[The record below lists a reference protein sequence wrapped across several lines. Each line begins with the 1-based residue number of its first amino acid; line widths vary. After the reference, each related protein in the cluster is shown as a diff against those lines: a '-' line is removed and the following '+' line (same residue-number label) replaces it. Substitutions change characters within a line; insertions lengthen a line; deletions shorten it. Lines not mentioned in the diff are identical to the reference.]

1 MPEATTTPSSRSR
14 PRMTRA
20 AVRRAAALAP
30 GVAIVIRG
38 AQRGRRPTAQAVE
51 VARVRDGVGA
61 GKSVELLLAT
71 GRRAR
76 VPREQWQ
83 EVQGDLEAFVREELA
98 PLDAAAREAVLE
110 TLAAATG
117 LDEEASLELSASIQ
131 AIREVLRER
140 LPRCAVDEAQP
151 AGLSVEGVLAVD
163 DSSVWVD
170 GWMHDEDG
178 RGAVTLVSPESARL
192 AVTAVAHRYER
203 PDVVQFYAGLG
214 VERTR
219 DHGFTAYLTLPG
231 PSLLSNGWIAELET
245 TDGTQLETPCPAVVR
260 DPAAVRATILGQLGA
275 AGPVGGPLAERH
287 GRPALTRLQERIVAA
302 AEIESVDDYGEQ
314 PRNPAVSIVVPL
326 YKRLDFLEHQL
337 LHFSRDP
344 GFAELEL
351 VFVLDS
357 TEQAGELAAQAREL
371 FALHGLPFRVVNLA
385 SGAGFAG
392 ANLRGI
398 EASRAPRLLL
408 LNSDVIP
415 SRPGW
420 VGEMSEFYDATQG
433 IGALGPK
440 LLYEDDSLQHAGLYF
455 HRPAGSEV
463 WHNGHCFKGL
473 HRTLPA
479 ANLVRPVPAVT
490 AACMMVDRDLYEEA
504 GGLPLH
510 YTQGDYEDSEL
521 CLRIG
526 ELGRRNWYL
535 PSVELYHLEGQ
546 SYLPGVRRVPS
557 EYNRWLHSQLW
568 GERIEELMSG
578 FDPHD
583 PAASPDRPTTE
594 RGKSS

>member
-1 MPEATTTPSSRSR
+1 MPEALATAASRPSR
-14 PRMTRA
+14 PRTSRA
-20 AVRRAAALAP
+20 SVRRAASLAP

-38 AQRGRRPTAQAVE
+38 AARAGRRAGAAPIVD
-51 VARVRDGVGA
+51 VARVSNGVAA
-61 GKSVELLLAT
+61 GKSVELLLGS

-76 VPREQWQ
+76 VPREQWE
-83 EVQGDLEAFVREELA
+83 EVQGDLKAFVREELA
-98 PLDAAAREAVLE
+98 PLDAEARTAVLA
-110 TLAAATG
+110 TLAAATA
-117 LDEEASLELSASIQ
+117 LDGRSSFELSASIH

-151 AGLSVEGVLAVD
+151 RGLSVEEVLAVD
-163 DSSVWVD
+163 DSSVWVN

-178 RGAVTLVSPESARL
+178 RGEVTLVSPESARL

-203 PDVVQFYAGLG
+203 PDVVKFYAGLG

-219 DHGFTAYLTLPG
+219 EHGFTAHLALPG
-231 PSLLSNGWIAELET
+231 PSVLGKGWIAELET
-245 TDGTQLETPCPAVVR
+245 SDGVQLEVQCPAVVR
-260 DPAAVRATILGQLGA
+260 DPAIVRATILGELGA
-275 AGPVGGPLAERH
+275 AGAVGGPLAERH
-287 GRPALTRLQERIVAA
+287 GRQALTRLQERIVGEAR
-302 AEIESVDDYGEQ
+302 IESVDEYGER
-314 PRNPAVSIVVPL
+314 PRHPAISIVVPL

-344 GFAELEL
+344 ELAACEL
-351 VFVLDS
+351 IFVLDS
-357 TEQAGELAAQAREL
+357 SEQADELARLARGL
-371 FALHGLPFRVVNLA
+371 LALHGLPFRVVNLS

-392 ANLRGI
+392 ANMRGI
-398 EASRAPRLLL
+398 EVAGARRLLL

-420 VGEMSEFYDATQG
+420 LGAMSDFYDATEG

-440 LLYEDDSLQHAGLYF
+440 LLYQDDTLQHAGLYF
-455 HRPAGSEV
+455 RRASGAEV
-463 WHNGHCFKGL
+463 WENAHCFKGL

-479 ANLVRPVPAVT
+479 ANVARPVPAVT

-521 CLRIG
+521 CLRLG
-526 ELGRRNWYL
+526 ELGRASWYL
-535 PSVELYHLEGQ
+535 PAVELYHLEGQ

-557 EYNRWLHSQLW
+557 EYNMWLHSFRW
-568 GERIEELMSG
+568 GARIEELMAG
-578 FDPHD
+578 FDRFPPG
-583 PAASPDRPTTE
+583 PAATASF
-594 RGKSS
+594 GGAG